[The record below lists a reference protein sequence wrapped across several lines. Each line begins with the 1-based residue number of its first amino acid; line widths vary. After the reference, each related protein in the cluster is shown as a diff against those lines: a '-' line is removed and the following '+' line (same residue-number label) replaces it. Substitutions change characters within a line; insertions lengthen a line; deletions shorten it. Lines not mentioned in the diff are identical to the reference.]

1 MIRHIINSHHSILAT
16 TSPGQDDACHHVDYL
31 LDLAPLSFLEII
43 EACRRVLPIITPLL
57 LDQGSDYEYY
67 S

>member
-1 MIRHIINSHHSILAT
+1 MIHHIINSHHSILAT
-16 TSPGQDDACHHVDYL
+16 TSPGLGDACHHVDYL

-43 EACRRVLPIITPLL
+43 EACHIVIPIITPLL
-57 LDQGSDYEYY
+57 LDPGSDYEYY